1 METSKEQILASGG
14 ARWTYCTE
22 AVHAKLCQYAE
33 KEREIRM
40 TVGSGEKCLEQYVKS
55 SPVGSVLKTLLASKA
70 WYHPLRHLI
79 WKMENVMRGKRM
91 KGSSTELRKTS
102 EGKVMMSKYLLFRLA
117 PQEHRTKGTESGL
130 LPTVQVQG
138 LKRCMDGKMDYYPT
152 GMLPTPTVADA
163 GAAAVIGKKD
173 SFVQNTNGTWR
184 KINKNGT
191 NGSVSIARMAALNLL
206 PTVRMS
212 KAGGMDLSSERIAQ
226 RNKGNIEKYVARA
239 VLDGF
244 SPEDGKGSLL
254 NPLFV
259 EEMMGFPLGW
269 TTLPFLTKD
278 GEMNP

>member
-22 AVHAKLCQYAE
+22 AAHAKLCQCAE
-33 KEREIRM
+33 REKEIRM
-40 TVGSGEKCLEQYVKS
+40 TVGSGEKCLERYVKS
-55 SPVGSVLKTLLASKA
+55 SPVGSVLKTLLASEV
-70 WYHPLRHLI
+70 WYHPLRRLT
-79 WKMENVMRGKRM
+79 WKMENVMRGKCTKDCSTESSKTLKPRVMKSRHILFQLVPSEHRM
-91 KGSSTELRKTS
+91 KEK
-102 EGKVMMSKYLLFRLA
+102 
-117 PQEHRTKGTESGL
+117 ESGL

-138 LKRCMDGKMDYYPT
+138 LKMCVGGKMEYYPA

-206 PTVRMS
+206 PTVRVS
-212 KAGGMDLSSERIAQ
+212 KAGNMDLSSERITQ
-226 RNKGNIEKYVARA
+226 RNKGDIEEYVARA
-239 VLDGF
+239 VLDGS

-278 GEMNP
+278 GEANP